1 MNVTSQLKILMRAF
15 WQKHR
20 TKNKHVKILLLTYIF
35 LYSVV
40 AVMDLL
46 VAKTIIVRNNANL
59 SMGERFPEILI
70 LGFG

>member
-46 VAKTIIVRNNANL
+46 VAKTIIVRDNANL
-59 SMGERFPEILI
+59 STGDLFQKISI